1 MSNYI
6 DFDSKKSLQK
16 KSLGYSHHSAK
27 CSLYTSFKFRVLC
40 AAAAYWLQSPS
51 ATRFFFIFFFSHCF
65 CTALFLLNH
74 ILFITINGVQHHVCQ
89 KKHAFATTSTQDDTF
104 EVCYS
109 RYQPIRS
116 TFLRVT
122 IYGNT
127 NYTVYFRP
135 VCYNILLFV
144 FGLYLVCIFPFFGCD
159 GLHSFN
165 PFTTFFLVIL
175 CILL

>member
-1 MSNYI
+1 MSNHVEI
-6 DFDSKKSLQK
+6 EQKNSLQK
-16 KSLGYSHHSAK
+16 KSFRYSHRSAK
-27 CSLYTSFKFRVLC
+27 CSLYTSFKFCVLC

-51 ATRFFFIFFFSHCF
+51 ATRFYFLFFFSHCF

-74 ILFITINGVQHHVCQ
+74 ILFITIDWIQHHFCQ
-89 KKHAFATTSTQDDTF
+89 TKRVFTSTNTEDNTF
-104 EVCYS
+104 KVCYS
-109 RYQPIRS
+109 RYQPIRA
-116 TFLRVT
+116 TFGST
-122 IYGNT
+122 IYSNT

-135 VCYNILLFV
+135 VRYNILIVV